1 VYFTEQ
7 SCNRLNHRIR
17 PPLGE
22 TAQPKHLHLNMSV
35 KYNGCLPPLF
45 RMIIAGSSGKGKTTL
60 IRKIIENA
68 NGILEK
74 DFTRIILLRGVE
86 TNNEQILRKKLGAN
100 LITFD
105 GIPHENVILPLLKG
119 HDTDTTLLLIEDL
132 DADACN
138 SNLISKIFTAYSHHL
153 GFSVILSTQNIFR
166 PGRERLTL
174 FRNASHL
181 VLFSSD
187 LDESLIRLVAQKVHT
202 KDPQKITSLFESL
215 TNEIHGYLS
224 IWTNCPKELKFRSNI
239 TGEVQHVYI

>member
-1 VYFTEQ
+1 MNVT
-7 SCNRLNHRIR
+7 
-17 PPLGE
+17 
-22 TAQPKHLHLNMSV
+22 
-35 KYNGCLPPLF
+35 YNGCLPPLF
-45 RMIIAGSSGKGKTTL
+45 RMIVAGSSGKGKTTL
-60 IRKIIENA
+60 IRQIIENA

-86 TNNEQILRKKLGAN
+86 TSNEQILRKKLGTN

-119 HDTDTTLLLIEDL
+119 NNAHTLLLIEDL

-138 SNLISKIFTAYSHHL
+138 SKFISKIFTAYSHHL

-202 KDPQKITSLFESL
+202 KDPQKITNLFESL
-215 TNEIHGYLS
+215 TSDPHGYLS
-224 IWTNCPKELKFRSNI
+224 IWTNCPKELKFRSNLSGDI
-239 TGEVQHVYI
+239 QHVYI